1 MRGPRIAVLGFSLE
15 SNGFAPVAVRA
26 DFEAIYL
33 FSGAALEADIR
44 SPNPRANGTLIGFAE
59 GMDSSGRWEM
69 VPIVCAQASPAGPV
83 DQAFFDELVAQ
94 MRAQLSSAGRIDGVY
109 IAEHGAAAATVD
121 PDPDG
126 TLFSMVREV
135 VGAAV
140 PVIATLDLHANVSA
154 RMVEKTDLLVAFLT
168 NPHVDQRERGR
179 EAARAMRELL
189 AGLKTAKAFVK
200 LPLMPPSVTLLTNE
214 GPGPRPYGDLI
225 RRGQAAIDGAVMN
238 VSISAGFYLT
248 DSVKSGMS
256 VVVTTRGDGA
266 RARSLAAELARAAWA
281 DRKRYVPS
289 LVSVEDATRRMVAVS
304 RDASLP
310 ALCFADT
317 ADNPGGGGRGNTTDI
332 LRAFID
338 AGVRGVAFGI
348 FNDPSLA
355 AEAHRQ
361 GKGARFSALF
371 NRDEDHVLSKKL
383 AADVEVVSLSDGTF
397 VGRRAANR
405 GRTMTLGPSARLRI
419 GGEGGIDVV
428 VISIRQQI
436 TDPAVLEHFGIDVAK
451 LRGVVVK
458 SRGHFRAAFGEFFRD
473 DQILEVDAPG
483 LTTQGLHN
491 LPYRN
496 IPRPMYPLDPDAQ
509 WHPPEFA

>member
-1 MRGPRIAVLGFSLE
+1 MSGPRIAVLGFSLE
-15 SNGFAPVAVRA
+15 SNGFAPVATRA
-26 DFEAIYL
+26 DFEESYL
-33 FSGAALEADIR
+33 MSGAILEADIR
-44 SPNPRANGTLIGFAE
+44 APNPRANGTLIGFAE
-59 GMDSSGRWEM
+59 GMDAGAPWEM
-69 VPIVCAQASPAGPV
+69 VPITAAATSPSGPV
-83 DQAFFDELVAQ
+83 DQGFFDELLGE
-94 MRAQLSSAGRIDGVY
+94 MRAGLSAAGRLDGVY

-126 TLFSMVREV
+126 TLFAMVREV
-135 VGAAV
+135 VGAGV

-154 RMVEKTDLLVAFLT
+154 RMVEATDLLVAFIT

-189 AGLKTAKAFVK
+189 SGMRTAKAFVK

-225 RRGQAAIDGAVMN
+225 RRGQRAVDATVMN

-256 VVVTTRGDGA
+256 VVVTTRGDA
-266 RARSLAAELARAAWA
+266 ERARGLAAELAREAWG
-281 DRKRYVPS
+281 DRERYVPS
-289 LVSVEDATRRMVAVS
+289 LVSVEEATRRMQAAS
-304 RDASLP
+304 RDVSLP

-338 AGVRGVAFGI
+338 AGVRGVAFAI
-348 FNDPSLA
+348 FNDPTLA
-355 AEAHRQ
+355 AEAHRR
-361 GKGARFSALF
+361 GEGARFEALF
-371 NRDEDHVLSKKL
+371 NRDEHHLLSKKL
-383 AADVEVVSLSDGTF
+383 AAEVEVVKLSDGTF

-405 GRTMTLGPSARLRI
+405 GRTLMLGPSARLRI
-419 GGEGGIDVV
+419 GGEGGIEVI
-428 VISIRQQI
+428 VISIRQQV
-436 TDPAVLEHFGIDVAK
+436 TDPAVLEHFGIDVAS

-473 DQILEVDAPG
+473 DQIVEVDAPG

-496 IPRPMYPLDPDAQ
+496 IPRPMYPLDPETEWKA
-509 WHPPEFA
+509 PA